1 MVEDEAD
8 VADCSLETSK
18 TRAPLSPFSSLTE
31 KISSTPT
38 GEPSTA
44 ARWASAR
51 SIATAALLSAPR
63 IVSPALSQPPSTS
76 TGSTTP
82 SWGTVS
88 RCAQSITER
97 SERPGM
103 RAKQVAALR
112 AGLGGGVVL

>member
-1 MVEDEAD
+1 M
-8 VADCSLETSK
+8 SLRSVETSK

-31 KISSTPT
+31 KMSSTPT

-44 ARWASAR
+44 ARWARAR

-88 RCAQSITER
+88 MCAQSITER

-103 RAKQVAALR
+103 RASRLPHSAPVSAA
-112 AGLGGGVVL
+112 ASSSETS